1 MRLEEAYLNRA
12 EAYIEKGEHE
22 LGMDDVNAIRAERI
36 KGEYELV
43 ANSVDEA
50 REFYRLEKR
59 LEFSFEGLRW
69 FDIRRWGLE
78 IEHLYQ
84 DYSTPTVIN
93 HYVLKAGSPN
103 YVLSLPLEIQR
114 SDDKI
119 ERFER
124 VETKQ

>member
-1 MRLEEAYLNRA
+1 MAF
-12 EAYIEKGEHE
+12 
-22 LGMDDVNAIRAERI
+22 

-93 HYVLKAGSPN
+93 HYVLKAGSQN